1 VDGLVSA
8 ILLKTPVVF
17 RASMRSLL
25 AKATR
30 QHTRNHNSRL
40 VLRVI
45 YEDEAISRA
54 DIARKTGLTRTT
66 VSAVVN
72 ELIEQGLIEETGAGQ
87 SSGGRLPIL
96 LRVVHESHCV
106 AALSFEDTQIVG
118 ALVDMRGGIQRRVS
132 VPLQGYRPEDLPGYL
147 TQLLDDL
154 TADPAPHIL
163 GIGLSMPGIVD
174 PVRGMVRRAVNFGLV
189 DAPLRQLLQDQY
201 RLPVYLDNAARLT
214 ALAEYMFGDGA
225 ASGNLVVISIGVG
238 VGAGIVLNG
247 ALFSG
252 DGFGAG
258 EIGHVVVADNG
269 IRCNCGNV
277 GCLETVAS
285 VPAIVRAARRLA
297 TDPSSRLRSLASAA
311 AAIDFN
317 TFCRALE
324 EGDDGVAGIVTE
336 VGRYLGIAV
345 AHIVG
350 LLNVERIVLTGAIAA
365 LGPPLLEAVKTSLAR
380 HALAPLAAMTTVE
393 LVPERHD
400 AVLLGIAAMVLDHE
414 FGLLRLDSQA
424 HMQH

>member
-118 ALVDMRGGIQRRVS
+118 ALVDMR
-132 VPLQGYRPEDLPGYL
+132 Y
-147 TQLLDDL
+147 
-154 TADPAPHIL
+154 
-163 GIGLSMPGIVD
+163 
-174 PVRGMVRRAVNFGLV
+174 
-189 DAPLRQLLQDQY
+189 
-201 RLPVYLDNAARLT
+201 
-214 ALAEYMFGDGA
+214 
-225 ASGNLVVISIGVG
+225 
-238 VGAGIVLNG
+238 
-247 ALFSG
+247 
-252 DGFGAG
+252 
-258 EIGHVVVADNG
+258 
-269 IRCNCGNV
+269 
-277 GCLETVAS
+277 
-285 VPAIVRAARRLA
+285 ARRYSA
-297 TDPSSRLRSLASAA
+297 TGQRP
-311 AAIDFN
+311 
-317 TFCRALE
+317 
-324 EGDDGVAGIVTE
+324 VAGV
-336 VGRYLGIAV
+336 
-345 AHIVG
+345 
-350 LLNVERIVLTGAIAA
+350 
-365 LGPPLLEAVKTSLAR
+365 S
-380 HALAPLAAMTTVE
+380 
-393 LVPERHD
+393 
-400 AVLLGIAAMVLDHE
+400 
-414 FGLLRLDSQA
+414 S
-424 HMQH
+424 

>member
-1 VDGLVSA
+1 MKGL
-8 ILLKTPVVF
+8 P
-17 RASMRSLL
+17 

-30 QHTRNHNSRL
+30 QHTKNHNSRL
-40 VLRVI
+40 VLRII

-66 VSAVVN
+66 VSTVVG

-96 LRVVHESHCV
+96 LRVAHEAHSV
-106 AALSFEDTQIVG
+106 LALSFEDTQIVG
-118 ALVDMRGGIQRRVS
+118 ALVDMRGSIQRRVS
-132 VPLQGYRPEDLPGYL
+132 LSLYGYRPEELPGYL
-147 TQLLDDL
+147 TRLIEELR
-154 TADPAPHIL
+154 ADVTTHIL

-174 PVRGMVRRAVNFGLV
+174 PVHGIVRRAVNFGLV
-189 DAPLRQLLQDQY
+189 DVPLRQWLQDQY
-201 RLPVYLDNAARLT
+201 RLPVYLDNAAHLA

-238 VGAGIVLNG
+238 IGAGMVLNG
-247 ALFSG
+247 ALFPG

-285 VPAIVRAARRLA
+285 VPAIVRAARKWFS
-297 TDPSSRLRSLASAA
+297 DPSSRLRALAPSAA
-311 AAIDFN
+311 AVDLDIVH
-317 TFCRALE
+317 RALE
-324 EGDDGVAGIVTE
+324 AGDPGVASVVEEAGY
-336 VGRYLGIAV
+336 YLGIAI

-350 LLNVERIVLTGAIAA
+350 LLNVERIVVTGAVAV
-365 LGPPLLEAVKTSLAR
+365 LGLPFLEAVKVSLAR
-380 HALAPLAAMTTVE
+380 HALAPLAAMTKVE
-393 LVPERHD
+393 LIPERSD
-400 AVLLGIAAMVLDHE
+400 AVLLGITAMVLDQE
-414 FGLLRLDSQA
+414 LGLLHTRVRLS
-424 HMQH
+424 

>member
-1 VDGLVSA
+1 MKGL
-8 ILLKTPVVF
+8 P
-17 RASMRSLL
+17 

-30 QHTRNHNSRL
+30 QHTKNHNSRL
-40 VLRVI
+40 VLRII

-66 VSAVVN
+66 VSTVVG

-96 LRVVHESHCV
+96 LRVAHEAHSV
-106 AALSFEDTQIVG
+106 LALSFEDTQIVG
-118 ALVDMRGGIQRRVS
+118 ALVDMRGSIQRRVS
-132 VPLQGYRPEDLPGYL
+132 LSLYGYRPEELPGYL
-147 TQLLDDL
+147 TRLIEELR
-154 TADPAPHIL
+154 ADVTTHIL

-174 PVRGMVRRAVNFGLV
+174 PVHGIVRRAVNFGLV
-189 DAPLRQLLQDQY
+189 DVPLRQWLQDQY
-201 RLPVYLDNAARLT
+201 RLPVYLDNAAHLA

-238 VGAGIVLNG
+238 IGAGMVLNG
-247 ALFSG
+247 ALFPG

-285 VPAIVRAARRLA
+285 VPAIVRAARKWFS
-297 TDPSSRLRSLASAA
+297 DPSSRLRALAPSAA
-311 AAIDFN
+311 AVDLDIVH
-317 TFCRALE
+317 RALE
-324 EGDDGVAGIVTE
+324 AGDPGVASVVEDAGY
-336 VGRYLGIAV
+336 YLGIAI

-350 LLNVERIVLTGAIAA
+350 LLNVERIVVTGAVAV
-365 LGPPLLEAVKTSLAR
+365 LGSPFLEAVKASLAR
-380 HALAPLAAMTTVE
+380 HALAPLAAMTKVE
-393 LVPERHD
+393 LIPERSD
-400 AVLLGIAAMVLDHE
+400 AVLLGITAMVLDQE
-414 FGLLRLDSQA
+414 LGLLHTRVRLS
-424 HMQH
+424 

>member
-1 VDGLVSA
+1 MKGL
-8 ILLKTPVVF
+8 P
-17 RASMRSLL
+17 

-30 QHTRNHNSRL
+30 QHTKNHNSRL
-40 VLRVI
+40 VLRII

-66 VSAVVN
+66 VSTVVG

-96 LRVVHESHCV
+96 LRVAHEAHSV
-106 AALSFEDTQIVG
+106 LALSFEDTQIVG
-118 ALVDMRGGIQRRVS
+118 ALVDMRGSIQRRVS
-132 VPLQGYRPEDLPGYL
+132 LSLYGYRPEELPGYL
-147 TQLLDDL
+147 TRLIEELR
-154 TADPAPHIL
+154 ADVTTHIL

-174 PVRGMVRRAVNFGLV
+174 PVHGIVRRAVNFGLV
-189 DAPLRQLLQDQY
+189 DVPLRQWLQDQY
-201 RLPVYLDNAARLT
+201 RLPVYLDNAAHLA

-238 VGAGIVLNG
+238 IGAGMVLNG
-247 ALFSG
+247 ALFPG

-285 VPAIVRAARRLA
+285 VPAIVRAARKWFS
-297 TDPSSRLRSLASAA
+297 DPSSRLRALAPSAA
-311 AAIDFN
+311 AVDLDIVH
-317 TFCRALE
+317 RALE
-324 EGDDGVAGIVTE
+324 AGDPGVASVVEEAGY
-336 VGRYLGIAV
+336 YLGIAI

-350 LLNVERIVLTGAIAA
+350 LLNVERIVVTGAVAV
-365 LGPPLLEAVKTSLAR
+365 LGLPFLEAVKASLAR
-380 HALAPLAAMTTVE
+380 HALAPLAAMTKVE
-393 LVPERHD
+393 LIPERSD
-400 AVLLGIAAMVLDHE
+400 AVLLGITAMVLDQE
-414 FGLLRLDSQA
+414 LGLLHTRVRLS
-424 HMQH
+424 